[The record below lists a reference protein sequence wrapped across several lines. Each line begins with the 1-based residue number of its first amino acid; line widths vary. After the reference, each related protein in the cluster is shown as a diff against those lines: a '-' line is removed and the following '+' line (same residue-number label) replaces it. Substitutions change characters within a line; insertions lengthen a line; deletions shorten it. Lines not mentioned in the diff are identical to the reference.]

1 MNLSHPGTP
10 GLRCSAPS
18 WGLIVGHPLMPFSQA
33 TAGMPG
39 TDAARKPQHAR
50 QLDVN
55 LFSDV
60 KKLRLRDRNL
70 TSEKILTC
78 YRPDPARRAGPPPAL
93 RLHKLNAIGSSV
105 IVGQKRLH
113 LTRMTHDHENAW
125 IAGRENRAK
134 MGRFARAWLTFPTF
148 GPRSLPPG
156 IRTGLPAAPGNA
168 DRASHGPQERR
179 PGSPMQ
185 ITARSACAD
194 MRFAGNWDAL
204 RG

>member
-1 MNLSHPGTP
+1 LNLSHPGTP

-78 YRPDPARRAGPPPAL
+78 YRPDPAPEGRAASRPATPQAKRHWVIRVSGPAAQPRIPNLAP
-93 RLHKLNAIGSSV
+93 GSS
-105 IVGQKRLH
+105 GG
-113 LTRMTHDHENAW
+113 TRSRPGHP
-125 IAGRENRAK
+125 GRQGDTR
-134 MGRFARAWLTFPTF
+134 
-148 GPRSLPPG
+148 
-156 IRTGLPAAPGNA
+156 AAPG
-168 DRASHGPQERR
+168 R
-179 PGSPMQ
+179 
-185 ITARSACAD
+185 RSAGARLPESVTESGKVFPAAQMGRTGMKVGIHD
-194 MRFAGNWDAL
+194 HAL
-204 RG
+204 TRGARP